1 MTPTWDNGK
10 ITKPGDMECITGK
23 MAINMKENG
32 KHQLKMVKE
41 LISLPIKMF
50 MLVYTKTVN
59 LMATVST
66 NGEKEQLTLV
76 NLKLE

>member
-1 MTPTWDNGK
+1 
-10 ITKPGDMECITGK
+10 MECITGK